1 MVRGFL
7 AAFGLGLGVQILF
20 GCPEGPYYYDPEQ
33 YTPEEYEFAT
43 TALGRFLYK
52 YWFTSLRVRQ
62 FLFYDIK
69 KFLTQKNFN
78 PKKFLRSDIGTPSL
92 ALDIKMRCKLVIV

>member
-1 MVRGFL
+1 MKFMVRGFL

-52 YWFTSLRVRQ
+52 YWAKNRLKFTGR
-62 FLFYDIK
+62 D
-69 KFLTQKNFN
+69 N
-78 PKKFLRSDIGTPSL
+78 
-92 ALDIKMRCKLVIV
+92 LVIKCDSKCYEDQ